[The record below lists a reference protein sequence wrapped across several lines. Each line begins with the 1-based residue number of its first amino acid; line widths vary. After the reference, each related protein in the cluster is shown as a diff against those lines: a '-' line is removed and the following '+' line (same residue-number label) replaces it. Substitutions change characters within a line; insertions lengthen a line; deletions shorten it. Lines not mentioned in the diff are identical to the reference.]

1 MKNMKTQKLNRSEQ
15 IIDQIPYFFFLDEE
29 ESIVYNKNDTI
40 QKTIKVIYRNLDFTD
55 VDTRL
60 LIFDK
65 LNNAIMS
72 LNTENYFSIYFETQR
87 RKVQIREEIEGNVS
101 IPVKKIFT
109 ERREQVNTEEDNFVT
124 ENYIT
129 VNYNVSRM
137 HQLKSIWNMII
148 GKKRKTIEEVIN
160 QDFSKFIEEFDKEI
174 DYYKQHCSDENS
186 TFKDTE
192 SFVKWANEEKR
203 GEYVRQFLEAHK
215 NNPAKVIYIGAN
227 ISSQDKEKLIS
238 NKLIQKRRSKNAAER
253 R

>member
-1 MKNMKTQKLNRSEQ
+1 MKTQKLNKSEQ

-87 RKVQIREEIEGNVS
+87 RKVQIREEIEGDVS

-137 HQLKSIWNMII
+137 HQLKSVWNMII

-160 QDFSKFIEEFDKEI
+160 QDFSKFIEEF
-174 DYYKQHCSDENS
+174 
-186 TFKDTE
+186 
-192 SFVKWANEEKR
+192 EEKMTEFLNLIDPVILDYEILKGNR
-203 GEYVRQFLEAHK
+203 LQGFLYSQVTSEFEDTMEINYDNSLDEYF
-215 NNPAKVIYIGAN
+215 
-227 ISSQDKEKLIS
+227 S
-238 NKLIQKRRSKNAAER
+238 
-253 R
+253 